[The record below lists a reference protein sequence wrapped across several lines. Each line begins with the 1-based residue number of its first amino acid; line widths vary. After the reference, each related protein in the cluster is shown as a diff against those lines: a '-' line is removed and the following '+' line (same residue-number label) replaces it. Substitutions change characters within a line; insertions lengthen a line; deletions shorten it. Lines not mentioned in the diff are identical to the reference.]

1 MSVGYPASDY
11 DRGYQLLQALG
22 SYWTNIFQ
30 DNDKLREHL
39 RSTGQ
44 MQGQMYLNTLEVTA
58 YISRLTV
65 PIFHTENWYLITFK
79 RSDALSLPS
88 VYRADDLQY
97 GPQDGS
103 NPERPAG
110 FTQTY
115 AGTDNPGIVEL
126 ALPDSM
132 VDAPATI
139 QNLVIYPSKTWVNG
153 VDYEID
159 EVAKRIKFRDDPF
172 VDPMVPRRDIY
183 DSVGNVVDMEI
194 ALWVYRGRFDLRDI
208 YSRFGKQIDI
218 VLDSSEDYK
227 GLVNALWDMFVL
239 GPATS
244 SMYSYLAALTGVP
257 LIVGPTETV
266 EVVSSDAYSQLIITN
281 TAVYR
286 VPFPATVSVAVGDT
300 VSAGQ
305 EICDAFQIEELSSAN
320 TDYSWLPAVGLAK
333 SFISGPYMAELQFKN
348 KDVTLE
354 YMGLDADGKTI
365 VQFAVGGFPGDVEF
379 FWEFVQAAGKLPG
392 QKTLAE
398 LLDKRANPVGQPGPL
413 NLPLTI
419 NPMVFVLANICK
431 NNLFVIRVKPAAFS
445 ETAPGLSMFSR
456 LRKVVP
462 PHTTYVVFVDT
473 ELQTEA
479 VDLSQAGDENEPGA
493 AEELGL
499 FRGAAAT
506 MDEADEVG
514 SATPG
519 SASYGDVSVYARPVS
534 LTCA

>member
-1 MSVGYPASDY
+1 VSVGYPAADY
-11 DRGYQLLQALG
+11 DRGYQILQALG

-44 MQGQMYLNTLEVTA
+44 MQGQIYLNTLETIA

-65 PIFHTENWYLITFK
+65 PVFHTENWHLITFK

-88 VYRADDLQY
+88 IYRADDLQY

-103 NPERPAG
+103 NPEREAG
-110 FTQTY
+110 FIQTY

-132 VDAPATI
+132 VDAPFTL
-139 QNLVIYPSKTWVNG
+139 QNLVIFPSKTWVNG
-153 VDYEID
+153 IDYEVD

-172 VDPMVPRRDIY
+172 TDPMVPRRDIY
-183 DSVGNVVDMEI
+183 DAVGNITDMEI
-194 ALWVYRGRFDLRDI
+194 ALWVYRGQFDLRDI
-208 YSRFGKQIDI
+208 YSRFGQQIDI
-218 VLDSSEDYK
+218 VLESSEDYK
-227 GLVNALWDMFVL
+227 GLVNAMWDMFVL

-257 LIVGPTETV
+257 LIIGPTETV
-266 EVVSSDAYSQLIITN
+266 EVVSADAYSKLVITN
-281 TAVYR
+281 TTVYR
-286 VPFPATVSVAVGDT
+286 VPLLATVSVSVGDV

-320 TDYSWLPAVGLAK
+320 TDYSWLPAVGLSK

-348 KDVTLE
+348 TDVALE
-354 YMGLDADGKTI
+354 YLGLDTDDKAI

-398 LLDKRANPVGQPGPL
+398 LLDQRTNPVGQPGPL
-413 NLPLTI
+413 NLPTTI
-419 NPMVFVLANICK
+419 NPMTFILNNVCK
-431 NNLFVIRVKPAAFS
+431 NNLFVIRVKPAAFD
-445 ETAPGLSMFSR
+445 TDAPGLSMFSR

-462 PHTTYVVFVDT
+462 PHTTYIVFVDT
-473 ELQTEA
+473 ELQVEE
-479 VDLSQAGDENEPGA
+479 VDLSQVGGENEPGA
-493 AEELGL
+493 EEAIGL
-499 FRGAAAT
+499 FHGNVAT
-506 MDEADEVG
+506 TDEADEVG
-514 SATPG
+514 SAVPG
-519 SASYGDVSVYARPVS
+519 SASYGDASIYARPVS